1 MKYVFLFSGQGAQF
15 KGMLQDV
22 CAEYPKA
29 REIIDKMSNIC
40 AEDIASFLW
49 HTENAELSRSDKSQ
63 LAITASQIALCEVL
77 KDNGIQPAA
86 VAGFSLG
93 EFAALYASG
102 VLSLTDVTKLVCAR
116 GKIMQACCDRIASQT
131 DVGTAGVGKNTAGE
145 TGSSGAT
152 ASSANSASAA
162 PGMAAVIKLAPETV
176 VQLLEPYSS
185 EKNGIVFAANMN
197 SPVQTVVSGTAQG
210 LAEAEKLCMQAGAKR
225 FIRLA
230 VAGPFHSPLMVSA
243 AEDFAEV
250 LKSVP
255 FANPVIPLFS
265 NVTGALVKT
274 GEEAKKNAVLHITH
288 PVRWTQEEKEIDSCI
303 PASERTLLEIGPG
316 TTLCNLWRD
325 SGCESVC
332 MPTGTL
338 DNIKTVLQALH

>member
-1 MKYVFLFSGQGAQF
+1 
-15 KGMLQDV
+15 
-22 CAEYPKA
+22 
-29 REIIDKMSNIC
+29 
-40 AEDIASFLW
+40 
-49 HTENAELSRSDKSQ
+49 
-63 LAITASQIALCEVL
+63 
-77 KDNGIQPAA
+77 
-86 VAGFSLG
+86 
-93 EFAALYASG
+93 
-102 VLSLTDVTKLVCAR
+102 
-116 GKIMQACCDRIASQT
+116 
-131 DVGTAGVGKNTAGE
+131 
-145 TGSSGAT
+145 
-152 ASSANSASAA
+152 
-162 PGMAAVIKLAPETV
+162 MAAVIKLSPETV

-185 EKNGIVFAANMN
+185 EKNGSVFAANMN
-197 SPVQTVVSGTAQG
+197 SPVQTVVSGTAEG

-230 VAGPFHSPLMVSA
+230 VAGPFHSPLMASA

-250 LKSVP
+250 LKTVA

-265 NVTGALVKT
+265 NVTGGLVKT

-338 DNIKTVLQALH
+338 DHIKTVLQALH

>member
-1 MKYVFLFSGQGAQF
+1 M
-15 KGMLQDV
+15 
-22 CAEYPKA
+22 
-29 REIIDKMSNIC
+29 
-40 AEDIASFLW
+40 
-49 HTENAELSRSDKSQ
+49 
-63 LAITASQIALCEVL
+63 
-77 KDNGIQPAA
+77 
-86 VAGFSLG
+86 G

-131 DVGTAGVGKNTAGE
+131 DVGTTAVGKITARDGTSGE
-145 TGSSGAT
+145 AASPNAV
-152 ASSANSASAA
+152 SSALAA
-162 PGMAAVIKLAPETV
+162 PGMAAVIKLSPETV

-185 EKNGIVFAANMN
+185 EKNGSVFAANMN
-197 SPVQTVVSGTAQG
+197 SPVQTVVSGTAEG

-230 VAGPFHSPLMVSA
+230 VAGPFHSPLMASA

-250 LKSVP
+250 LKTVV

-265 NVTGALVKT
+265 NVTGDLVKT

-338 DNIKTVLQALH
+338 DHIKTVLQALH